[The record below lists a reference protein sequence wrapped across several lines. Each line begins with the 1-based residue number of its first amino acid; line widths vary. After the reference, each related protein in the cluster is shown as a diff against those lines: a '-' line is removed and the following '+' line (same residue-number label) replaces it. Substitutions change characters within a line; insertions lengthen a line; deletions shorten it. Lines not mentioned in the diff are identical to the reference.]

1 MRVCLLLGV
10 MMSSCRRSVRAVLFL
25 KILYLS
31 SFLFIIIISR
41 MKSKT
46 TREIDIYVIS
56 FDPPPSLLL
65 LNRTKSNL
73 TNERKKRRFF
83 FERQRECIPRL
94 CLLRRPRRKT
104 PPSSRG
110 RGWRPLVRQ
119 RLIIRRFTDVPLW
132 DVRKE
137 EVLLDRAPWTR
148 KCPRRRINNNR
159 TKSRRRLGRLIYR
172 NYRNCQ
178 TLNCRT

>member
-1 MRVCLLLGV
+1 
-10 MMSSCRRSVRAVLFL
+10 MSSCRRSVRAVLFL

-31 SFLFIIIISR
+31 FLFIIIISR

-46 TREIDIYVIS
+46 TREISFFDVIS
-56 FDPPPSLLL
+56 FDPPPALLL

-73 TNERKKRRFF
+73 TNERKQRRCF